1 MRAAYLVTGM
11 TCDGC
16 VGAVKRAIKRAA
28 PDAAIEIDLSSGK
41 VQVETAI
48 PSAAVIDAIR
58 AAGFAVN
65 V

>member
-16 VGAVKRAIKRAA
+16 VGAVKRAIRRAA
-28 PDAAIEIDLSSGK
+28 PDAEIAIDLSSGK
-41 VQVETAI
+41 VEVETITA
-48 PSAAVIDAIR
+48 SAAVIDAIR
-58 AAGFAVN
+58 GAGFAVN

>member
-1 MRAAYLVTGM
+1 M

-16 VGAVKRAIKRAA
+16 VSAVKRAIRRAA
-28 PDAAIEIDLSSGK
+28 PDAEIQIDLSSGK
-41 VQVETAI
+41 VEVETLI

-65 V
+65 F

>member
-16 VGAVKRAIKRAA
+16 VCAVKRAIRRAA
-28 PDAAIEIDLSSGK
+28 PDAEIEIDLSSGK
-41 VQVETAI
+41 VEVETAI
-48 PSAAVIDAIR
+48 PSAAVIDALR
-58 AAGFAVN
+58 SAGFAVN